1 MQYAYTA
8 VHEAEVPRASD
19 EHFQHLLDT
28 YVSESNKVVST
39 WREFRD
45 ADLDLEELEA
55 DGEFEASEKTLR
67 ELGCEALAENA
78 DWLAMHRER
87 KLSANLGAK

>member
-1 MQYAYTA
+1 MWWAVLAWDYAERRGFKQEARQYARM
-8 VHEAEVPRASD
+8 HD
-19 EHFQHLLDT
+19 L
-28 YVSESNKVVST
+28 
-39 WREFRD
+39 FRD
-45 ADLDLEELEA
+45 ADLEELEA
-55 DGEFEASEKTLR
+55 DGQFEASEKTLR